1 MCHNQLPVYMCNCDS
16 KLVQR
21 LMGIYTREQD
31 ASRQAAARSESRR
44 LFYKIELKMSGGE
57 KLLQIPNYFSPSA
70 MYQSHIL
77 LSQYQ

>member
-31 ASRQAAARSESRR
+31 ASRQAAARSESQR

-57 KLLQIPNYFSPSA
+57 
-70 MYQSHIL
+70 
-77 LSQYQ
+77 